1 MYTVSEIVGLASQFA
16 TQNCL
21 GCYSKL
27 NLGSKFHAEV
37 ATHLP
42 YIKLRT
48 LYTLN
53 IIIIA
58 PQFLQNAT
66 QFTI

>member
-1 MYTVSEIVGLASQFA
+1 MHVYIYTYKHTNVHSVRRFASQFA
-16 TQNCL
+16 TQNGL
-21 GCYSKL
+21 SCYSKL
-27 NLGSKFHAEV
+27 NLDSIFPAKV

-53 IIIIA
+53 II
-58 PQFLQNAT
+58 L
-66 QFTI
+66 